1 MPSRL
6 CFLTTVLFIGVATVA
21 PTAAETPR
29 FNAHPATEK
38 FKGTPAAPKLK
49 GLTVP
54 ARWQL
59 LVREM
64 AKKGPNFAGAYTVV
78 TYGCGTGC
86 QVVLVIDAR
95 TGKIHAAPEPS
106 TYGTTYRLNSRLLV
120 FNADPLHKLRA
131 KYYVFKDGKL
141 RKLP

>member
-1 MPSRL
+1 MTLRHSIL
-6 CFLTTVLFIGVATVA
+6 AMAFCIGATSA
-21 PTAAETPR
+21 ATAGENPKFSAY
-29 FNAHPATEK
+29 PATAK
-38 FKGTPAAPKLK
+38 FQGTPAAAKLK
-49 GLTVP
+49 GLTIP

-95 TGKIHAAPEPS
+95 TGKIHSTPEPA
-106 TYGTTYRLNSRLLV
+106 TYGTAHRRDSRLLV
-120 FNADPLHKLRA
+120 FNADPVHKLKV
-131 KYYVFKDGKL
+131 KYYVFKDGKF